1 MYLSK
6 VATNALKIHLD
17 LIAQRGINPN
27 TTPSYKKISMLRFT
41 RNSSVALFFI
51 LVVCYVLFFAEFA
64 PYWVIYLIKTIA
76 MLILVGI
83 ICYKCRIRQAMSS
96 TYGDD
101 EEAYIVNDD
110 SVNPVNNINLDPQMT
125 QDIAARFQK
134 QMKET
139 QDLTKNNIINI
150 SRDTGM
156 DNYTE
161 DDNEDHNLNDIGDN
175 ENKTNEDADI
185 NKTCE
190 KKNWSPDV
198 ILPSIP
204 QIRNLSHK
212 IYSKD
217 PDE

>member
-1 MYLSK
+1 
-6 VATNALKIHLD
+6 
-17 LIAQRGINPN
+17 
-27 TTPSYKKISMLRFT
+27 MLRFT

-51 LVVCYVLFFAEFA
+51 LVVCYILFFAEFA
-64 PYWVIYLIKTIA
+64 PYWVIYGIKTIA

-110 SVNPVNNINLDPQMT
+110 NVNPVNNVIDINPQMA
-125 QDIAARFQK
+125 QDLASKFQK
-134 QMKET
+134 QTKET

-156 DNYTE
+156 DNNNE
-161 DDNEDHNLNDIGDN
+161 DDNEGHNLNDIGDN
-175 ENKTNEDADI
+175 ENKTNGDGDI
-185 NKTCE
+185 NKTSE

-204 QIRNLSHK
+204 QIHNLSHK